1 MSFQAADWAVLGV
14 YLAGTSWLAEKLAG
28 RRQTIRDFFLGGRR
42 LPWWAVCGS
51 IVASEI
57 SGVTFVS
64 VPAMVYA
71 AGGDFRYLLFALGSI
86 AARVAIGFW
95 VLPAYY
101 RSEVYS
107 PYEFMG
113 QQLGPGIQK
122 ATTALFLLGG
132 FLSQGVR
139 LFLAALVLD
148 SITGMGLPGAI
159 AAMGAVS
166 VLWTWLGG
174 INSVVWTD
182 LVQFVILFVG
192 ALAAI
197 IAVAAAVPG
206 GVGEIVEAG
215 RQAGKFRWMDVSLDP
230 TREFTLWTGLFGFGA
245 MTLASHGTDQM
256 MAQRL
261 FCCASPREARRA
273 IVASSVGL
281 LLTPLMLFVGVG
293 VFAYFRRYPMAPADA
308 ALVAERSDY
317 VFPFFIRQAMPAGV
331 KGLLFAAIFSAATAT
346 STLSAMAQAMLG
358 LVERRLRERGA
369 GERTLV
375 RLSQLFVLLAG
386 AGLSGVALLC
396 VQGYESKDLL
406 RLAFKMASYTY
417 GAMLGILLLA
427 LWPGRADARGLFW
440 GIPLAILLAVNFT
453 WRHVAA
459 VSHGVAVACGVL
471 AAWALV
477 SLGREG
483 PRALWAVAA
492 AAGVAAVALNPEI
505 RLADPWLYPLG
516 AALTFG
522 LGRALGR
529 KRLAASQPGPVS

>member
-1 MSFQAADWAVLGV
+1 MNFQAADWAVLGL
-14 YLAGTSWLAEKLAG
+14 YLLGTSWLAEKLAG
-28 RRQTIRDFFLGGRR
+28 RRQTVRDFFLGGRR

-64 VPAMVYA
+64 VPAMIYA
-71 AGGDFRYLLFALGSI
+71 AGGDFRYLLFAVGSI

-101 RSEVYS
+101 RSEIYS

-113 QQLGPGIQK
+113 QQLGAGVQK

-132 FLSQGVR
+132 FLAQGVR

-148 SITGMGLPGAI
+148 SITGMGLPAAI

-166 VLWTWLGG
+166 IVWTWMGG

-197 IAVAAAVPG
+197 VAVAAAVPG
-206 GVGEIVEAG
+206 GLGEIFQAG
-215 RQAGKFRWMDVSLDP
+215 REAGKFRWMDLSLDP
-230 TREFTLWTGLFGFGA
+230 RAEFTLWTGLFGFGA

-261 FCCASPREARRA
+261 FCCATPREARRA

-281 LLTPLMLFVGVG
+281 LLTPLMLLVGVG
-293 VFAYFRRYPMAPADA
+293 VYAYFRRHPMAPADA
-308 ALVAERSDY
+308 TLVAERVDY
-317 VFPFFIRQAMPAGV
+317 VFPVFIRQAMPVGV

-358 LVERRLRERGA
+358 LVERPLREKGCS
-369 GERTLV
+369 ERTLV
-375 RLSQLFVLLAG
+375 RVSRLLVLLAG
-386 AGLSGVALLC
+386 AGLCGVALLC
-396 VQGYESKDLL
+396 AQLYGFKDLL

-427 LWPGRADARGLFW
+427 LRPGGRDGRGLLWGVPFALLLSIAFSW
-440 GIPLAILLAVNFT
+440 RNVPGIPYA
-453 WRHVAA
+453 VAA
-459 VSHGVAVACGVL
+459 ACGILALSAL
-471 AAWALV
+471 AA
-477 SLGREG
+477 LGREW
-483 PRALWAVAA
+483 PRALGAVAA
-492 AAGVAAVALNPEI
+492 AAAVTGVAFRPDLQI
-505 RLADPWLYPLG
+505 ADPWLYPVG
-516 AALTFG
+516 AIVAFG

-529 KRLAASQPGPVS
+529 KRLAASEPASVS

>member
-1 MSFQAADWAVLGV
+1 MSFHAADWAVLGA

-28 RRQTIRDFFLGGRR
+28 RRQTVRDFFLGGRR

-64 VPAMVYA
+64 VPAMIFA
-71 AGGDFRYLLFALGSI
+71 ADGDFRYLLFAVGSI

-101 RSEVYS
+101 RSEIYS

-113 QQLGPGIQK
+113 RQLGPGVEK
-122 ATTALFLLGG
+122 TTTALFLLGG
-132 FLSQGVR
+132 FLAQGVR
-139 LFLAALVLD
+139 LFLAGLVLD
-148 SITGMGLPGAI
+148 SITGMGLPAAI
-159 AAMGAVS
+159 TAMGGVS
-166 VLWTWLGG
+166 IVWTWLGG

-182 LVQFVILFVG
+182 LVQFAILFVG

-197 IAVAAAVPG
+197 FAVAAAVPDG
-206 GVGEIVEAG
+206 FAEILQAG
-215 RQAGKFRWMDVSLDP
+215 REAGKFRWMDVSLDP

-261 FCCASPREARRA
+261 FCCASVREARRA

-293 VFAYFRRYPMAPADA
+293 VYAYFQRHPMAPADA
-308 ALVAERSDY
+308 ALVAERADY
-317 VFPFFIRQAMPAGV
+317 VFPVFIRQAMPVGV

-358 LVERRLRERGA
+358 LVERPLRNRGA

-375 RLSQLFVLLAG
+375 RFSQFFVLLAG
-386 AGLSGVALLC
+386 TGLCGVALLC
-396 VQGYESKDLL
+396 VQLYGFKDLL

-427 LWPGRADARGLFW
+427 LWPGRRDARGLLW
-440 GIPLAILLAVNFT
+440 GVPLALLLMIAFAWRRVPGVPFGIAAACGMLAV
-453 WRHVAA
+453 
-459 VSHGVAVACGVL
+459 
-471 AAWALV
+471 WALV
-477 SLGREG
+477 ALRREWL
-483 PRALWAVAA
+483 RAVAAVAA
-492 AAGVAAVALNPEI
+492 AVGVAAVAQEPQLQ
-505 RLADPWLYPLG
+505 LADPWLYPLG
-516 AALTFG
+516 AAVTFG
-522 LGRALGR
+522 LGLALGR
-529 KRLAASQPGPVS
+529 KRLAASEPPPVS